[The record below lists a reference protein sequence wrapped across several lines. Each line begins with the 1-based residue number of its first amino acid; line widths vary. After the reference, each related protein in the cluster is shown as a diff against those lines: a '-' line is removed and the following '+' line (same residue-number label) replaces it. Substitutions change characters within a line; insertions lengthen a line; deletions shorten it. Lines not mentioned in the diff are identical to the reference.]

1 MLIINA
7 YYTSSVQSSVL
18 IKIPCNLF
26 PDYNTSPTTFNLIN
40 FLSVMESHPDFI
52 STFFFKFLLKLKKKN
67 SSSLLLAFDFIPL
80 FSRPIYVVVSTS
92 YIHKRIKQQTS
103 LKFSSPL
110 YTSSIKKKSAQ
121 SVSPLVIALLSY
133 YYSTESLN

>member
-40 FLSVMESHPDFI
+40 FLSVMESHPDII
-52 STFFFKFLLKLKKKN
+52 STFFFLQSLLKLKKN

-80 FSRPIYVVVSTS
+80 FSIYVVVSTI
-92 YIHKRIKQQTS
+92 YIHRRIKQQAS
-103 LKFSSPL
+103 LKFP
-110 YTSSIKKKSAQ
+110 
-121 SVSPLVIALLSY
+121 
-133 YYSTESLN
+133 SLFYFIDK